1 MGSVSIDLSLK
12 NIWRSWWRFR
22 SGKRRTKE
30 LDLWQY
36 YLESNLFRLYT
47 DLNGG
52 AYRHGSY
59 QYFTVSDT
67 KRRDIAVASI
77 RERVVHRLVYDYL
90 VDIFDKTLIYDAWSC
105 RKGKGLLGA
114 IERSQQFL
122 RNFPRGLVW
131 RADITKFFDHVQHA
145 TLRSCLTRK
154 ISDQKTLW
162 LLDEIIASYS
172 RSTIRERERVL
183 WFHALD
189 CRLVI

>member
-1 MGSVSIDLSLK
+1 MRGDIYDQFIQFIRLIDDGECFHRFEFK

-122 RNFPRGLVW
+122 RNFL
-131 RADITKFFDHVQHA
+131 A
-145 TLRSCLTRK
+145 
-154 ISDQKTLW
+154 
-162 LLDEIIASYS
+162 
-172 RSTIRERERVL
+172 VL
-183 WFHALD
+183 SGALI
-189 CRLVI
+189 LPNF